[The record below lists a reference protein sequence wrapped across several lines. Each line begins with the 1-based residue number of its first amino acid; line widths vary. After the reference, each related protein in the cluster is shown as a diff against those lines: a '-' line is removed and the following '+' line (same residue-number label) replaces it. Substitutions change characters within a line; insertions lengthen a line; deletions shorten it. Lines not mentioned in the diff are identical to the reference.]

1 MRGSTLAELVVGCAL
16 FSVFMLV
23 SLGMFTGMTR
33 VVTTE
38 QHPADRLLEA
48 RTTLLH
54 VTQRVRNCEHLIEPR
69 FRTLL
74 TENTDRLLLRDGVL
88 QKTVLLK
95 IEDGVFKETF
105 FPLDYD
111 SSRENKPLD
120 ENWLVEAQRF
130 SVTSGGWGNPTR
142 VTIRLTT
149 ADGLELKAVTNFR
162 EAL

>member
-33 VVTTE
+33 VVQTE
-38 QHPADRLLEA
+38 QQPADKLLQA

-54 VTQRVRNCEHLIEPR
+54 VTQRIRNCEHLIEPR
-69 FRTLL
+69 FRSFL
-74 TENTDRLLLRDGVL
+74 TEDTDRLLLGDGVL
-88 QKTVLLK
+88 QRTVLLE
-95 IEDGVFKETF
+95 IENGVFKETF

-111 SSRENKPLD
+111 PSRENEPTD
-120 ENWLVEAQRF
+120 ENWLGEVQSF
-130 SVTSGGWGNPTR
+130 SVTSGGWEYPTR

-149 ADGLELKAVTNFR
+149 ADGLELQAVTNFR

>member
-33 VVTTE
+33 VVQTE
-38 QHPADRLLEA
+38 QQPADKLLEA
-48 RTTLLH
+48 RTNLLH
-54 VTQRVRNCEHLIEPR
+54 VAQRIRNCEHMIEPR
-69 FRTLL
+69 FRSFL
-74 TENTDRLLLRDGVL
+74 TEDTDRLLLRDGVL
-88 QKTVLLK
+88 QKTVLLE

-105 FPLDYD
+105 YPLDYD
-111 SSRENKPLD
+111 PSRENEPTD
-120 ENWLVEAQRF
+120 ENWLGEAQKF
-130 SVTSGGWGNPTR
+130 SVTSGGWEHPTR